1 MKFHII
7 GDLTNSNKAK
17 GPNDMFLVNNLNK
30 EIKNGKQIFIFIFMD
45 GCGPCNTTK
54 PLWDNVRPKLEQ
66 QYKNDDSTIVVRL
79 NKDLFTKFHN
89 IGEEPAG
96 FPTLRRIADSG
107 NIIEEYERRFKHDI
121 IAHIH
126 AFGDICPKAKS
137 FIHLGATS
145 NFINDNVDIII
156 IKQSSRGWSAF
167 MELLFFGWTWS
178 GHELFNRQLPVQQHS

>member
-7 GDLTNSNKAK
+7 GDPSNSNKAK
-17 GPNDMFLVNNLNK
+17 GNNDSFLVNKLNK
-30 EIKNGKQIFIFIFMD
+30 EIKNGKQLFIFIFMD

-79 NKDLFTKFHN
+79 NKDLFNKFHN

-107 NIIEEYERRFKHDI
+107 NIIEEYENSGLDKLDRSTD
-121 IAHIH
+121 
-126 AFGDICPKAKS
+126 S
-137 FIHLGATS
+137 FINWIKKHVKSKMHTPSHPHRKHKMTRTS
-145 NFINDNVDIII
+145 RSHSRPTL
-156 IKQSSRGWSAF
+156 QSRRSRHYGGKKRS
-167 MELLFFGWTWS
+167 T
-178 GHELFNRQLPVQQHS
+178 RKRR